1 MFTDSMVYLRKSGKF
16 FKNQGRRKDM
26 NFQQRVQLHYDNLSV
41 SEKFL
46 INYIENNYSKI
57 ANFSIVALS
66 ESANVSTSTIVRSMK
81 KLGYNGFTDFKYQ
94 IVNEDQN
101 KFSEPLR
108 QLENMNSQIKS
119 AIIKNQEEVNN
130 TINYLNNTIIEDAI
144 SAIKFSKKITVFA
157 RGFSEHIANEM
168 TIKLQLLNKH
178 TEEHTDPNIITMKS
192 KSFNQDD
199 LVIFI
204 SLNGETEELVTAA
217 EICKTNNIKTICIT
231 TNKESQLY
239 NLCDIVLLGYISRES
254 YIKDYEVRSRLP
266 LQILS
271 RILLDAYVIRN
282 EQK

>member
-1 MFTDSMVYLRKSGKF
+1 
-16 FKNQGRRKDM
+16 M
-26 NFQQRVQLHYDNLSV
+26 NFQQRVQLYYDDLSV

-57 ANFSIVALS
+57 ANVSIVSLS
-66 ESANVSTSTIVRSMK
+66 ELANVSTSTIVRSMK

-108 QLENMNSQIKS
+108 QLENINSQIKS

-144 SAIKFSKKITVFA
+144 SAIKFSKKITIFA

-178 TEEHTDPNIITMKS
+178 TEEHTDPNIIIM
-192 KSFNQDD
+192 
-199 LVIFI
+199 
-204 SLNGETEELVTAA
+204 
-217 EICKTNNIKTICIT
+217 
-231 TNKESQLY
+231 
-239 NLCDIVLLGYISRES
+239 
-254 YIKDYEVRSRLP
+254 
-266 LQILS
+266 
-271 RILLDAYVIRN
+271 
-282 EQK
+282 

>member
-1 MFTDSMVYLRKSGKF
+1 
-16 FKNQGRRKDM
+16 M
-26 NFQQRVQLHYDNLSV
+26 NFQQRVQLYYANLSA

-57 ANFSIVALS
+57 ANFSIVTLS
-66 ESANVSTSTIVRSMK
+66 ELANVSTSTIVRSMK

-119 AIIKNQEEVNN
+119 AIVKNQEEVIN
-130 TINYLNNTIIEDAI
+130 TIKYLNNTIIEDAI
-144 SAIKFSKKITVFA
+144 SAIKFSKKITIFA

-231 TNKESQLY
+231 TNKESRLY
-239 NLCDIVLLGYISRES
+239 NLCDIILLGYISRKS

-266 LQILS
+266 LQILT

-282 EQK
+282 EQ

>member
-1 MFTDSMVYLRKSGKF
+1 
-16 FKNQGRRKDM
+16 M
-26 NFQQRVQLHYDNLSV
+26 NFQQRVQLYYDDLSV

-57 ANFSIVALS
+57 ANVSIVSLS
-66 ESANVSTSTIVRSMK
+66 ELANVSTSTIVRSMK

-101 KFSEPLR
+101 KFYEPLR
-108 QLENMNSQIKS
+108 QLENINSQIKS

-144 SAIKFSKKITVFA
+144 SAIKFSKKITIFA

-178 TEEHTDPNIITMKS
+178 TEEHTDPNIIIMKS

-204 SLNGETEELVTAA
+204 SLNGETEELVTSA
-217 EICKTNNIKTICIT
+217 EICKKNNIKTICIT
-231 TNKESQLY
+231 TNKESRLY
-239 NLCDIVLLGYISRES
+239 NLCDIILLGYISRES
-254 YIKDYEVRSRLP
+254 YIKGYEVRSRLP